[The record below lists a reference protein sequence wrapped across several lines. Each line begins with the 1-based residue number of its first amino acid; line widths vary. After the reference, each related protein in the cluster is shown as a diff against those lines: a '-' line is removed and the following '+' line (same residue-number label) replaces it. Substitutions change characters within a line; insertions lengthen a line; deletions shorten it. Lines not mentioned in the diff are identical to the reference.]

1 MVEFENVSV
10 TYENGVD
17 ALNNVSLKIKDGEFA
32 FVVGASG
39 AGKSTLIKLIL
50 KEVSATSGKI
60 VVNGFKLNRRC
71 ISGFQTYSQYDC
83 L

>member
-32 FVVGASG
+32 FVVGKSG
-39 AGKSTLIKLIL
+39 AGKSTLIRLLLQEI
-50 KEVSATSGKI
+50 EPTSGNTGIGIASVAAARGYKVI
-60 VVNGFKLNRRC
+60 IF
-71 ISGFQTYSQYDC
+71 
-83 L
+83 

>member
-39 AGKSTLIKLIL
+39 AGFCGCGTAARTASAFFRTAFVSWEKSVNFFNMPIL
-50 KEVSATSGKI
+50 
-60 VVNGFKLNRRC
+60 
-71 ISGFQTYSQYDC
+71 Y
-83 L
+83 